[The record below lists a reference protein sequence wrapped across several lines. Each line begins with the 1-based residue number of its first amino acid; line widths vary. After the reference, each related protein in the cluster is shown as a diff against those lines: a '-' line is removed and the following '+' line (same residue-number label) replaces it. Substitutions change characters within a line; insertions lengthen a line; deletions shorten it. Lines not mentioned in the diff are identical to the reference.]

1 MSKFCLYILSTFSFG
16 LAQSDLTQSVGDAIA
31 NEPSNAKWWI
41 IIAFIVGAAIFLRMK

>member
-1 MSKFCLYILSTFSFG
+1 MSRICLYVFSAVSIG

-41 IIAFIVGAAIFLRMK
+41 IVAFIIGAAFFLRTK

>member
-1 MSKFCLYILSTFSFG
+1 MSRISLYVFSVVSIG

>member
-1 MSKFCLYILSTFSFG
+1 MSRISLYVFSAVSIG

-41 IIAFIVGAAIFLRMK
+41 IVAFIIGASFFLRMK